1 MHIIYLAL
9 CCSQPWLQK
18 CFFFIKKTKTRK
30 CSLHVYKRDGMC
42 ANTSTIWSVCVK
54 RCWFV
59 LFYFVR
65 KMPHAKYGS
74 CIDNETKWRDRQTDS
89 MLCMHIIH
97 IYIYVRLSA
106 STSHIY
112 FCQLKCSAMRHLFPS
127 SSNRFSSPLVE
138 RYYGLCKFLIRTFSS
153 KWIDNSIL
161 WIVIR
166 CKYAL
171 HAYAN

>member
-1 MHIIYLAL
+1 
-9 CCSQPWLQK
+9 
-18 CFFFIKKTKTRK
+18 
-30 CSLHVYKRDGMC
+30 MC